1 MRLDQTFRLVI
12 CLLLGTAGVAVRD
25 AAASTEGTWQPQ
37 PFERYAGILER
48 MPFGKPPVGPTAAET
63 AAAEAAKT
71 PPPPFVNQLVL
82 CALNR
87 TPAGGLAVGFMDNSQ
102 KPPKSYY
109 LEKGETNDNFTVLSA
124 NFELECATIEKDGID
139 VDLKM
144 GKGATL
150 ATGRPTPTP
159 MPVALPALR
168 PMPRSVLTL
177 TNDTNAIAA
186 RLAGGPPM
194 PMRSFNPA
202 QPDTWRVPNSVKAID
217 KALTMGIQE
226 ESYVERLKKR
236 REELLAQ
243 QAEQTSSAQATVDNA
258 VEERTVRGIE
268 HSIRMMNMESIRSGG
283 GGLGIVLTPEEDA
296 QLVSEGV
303 LPAAK

>member
-12 CLLLGTAGVAVRD
+12 CLLLGTAGVAVRP

-37 PFERYAGILER
+37 PFERYADILIR

-109 LEKGETNDNFTVLSA
+109 LEKGETNDDFTVISA
-124 NFELECATIEKDGID
+124 SFELESATIEKNGVD

-150 ATGRPTPTP
+150 ASGKPTPPPAPMSMPTP
-159 MPVALPALR
+159 IALPRPQSTPAGGVALSNNLA
-168 PMPRSVLTL
+168 SASTL
-177 TNDTNAIAA
+177 GA
-186 RLAGGPPM
+186 RLRG
-194 PMRSFNPA
+194 RLFNPSD
-202 QPDTWRVPNSVKAID
+202 PSHWIVPSNVKAID
-217 KALTMGIQE
+217 GALSMGIQQ

-243 QAEQTSSAQATVDNA
+243 EAVSSAVQDQEAQDRAA
-258 VEERTVRGIE
+258 VAFQTMLRKQ
-268 HSIRMMNMESIRSGG
+268 NMETIRSGQG
-283 GGLGIVLTPEEDA
+283 SLGIPLTPDEDA
-296 QLVSEGV
+296 QLVAEGV
-303 LPAAK
+303 LPAQAQ